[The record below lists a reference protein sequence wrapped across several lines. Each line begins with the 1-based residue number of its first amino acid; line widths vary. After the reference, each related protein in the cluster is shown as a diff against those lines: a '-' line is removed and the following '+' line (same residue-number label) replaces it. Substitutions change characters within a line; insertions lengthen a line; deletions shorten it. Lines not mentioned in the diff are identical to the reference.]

1 MKMQINR
8 LFEIVYILLDKKTV
22 TARELSEHFEVSQRT
37 IYRDV
42 EVLSQTGIP
51 IYTTKG
57 KGGGI
62 SILSE
67 FVFNKSILSDTE
79 QNEIISALQS
89 LNALNG
95 SSVDPI
101 LNKMATLFNKNSS
114 NWIDVDFSRW
124 GSDEMEK
131 EKFKLIKTGIL
142 DKKVL
147 DFNYYSSYG
156 EKSTRLIEPLK
167 LMFKGQSW
175 YLYGY
180 CRLKCDYRIF
190 KITRIRNINM
200 KDETFERE
208 TPENIWTETDSGYE
222 SRTVNLVLKFDAE
235 MAYRLYD
242 EFSAED
248 IKTNPDGSF
257 IVKTCMPEANWVYGY
272 LMSYGER
279 VEVLEP
285 ERMKRKIAEKYQK
298 ALKKYL

>member
-1 MKMQINR
+1 MQINR

-42 EVLSQTGIP
+42 EILSQTGIP

-114 NWIDVDFSRW
+114 NWIDVDFSHW

-147 DFNYYSSYG
+147 DFDYYSSYG
-156 EKSTRLIEPLK
+156 EKSTRLMEPLK

-190 KITRIRNINM
+190 KITRIRNISM
-200 KDETFERE
+200 KDATFERA
-208 TPENIWTETDSGYE
+208 TPENIWTETDSSYE

-257 IVKTCMPEANWVYGY
+257 IVKTWIPEGNWVYGY

-285 ERMKRKIAEKYQK
+285 EWMKRKIAEKYEK

>member
-1 MKMQINR
+1 MQINR

-42 EVLSQTGIP
+42 EILSQTGIP

-95 SSVDPI
+95 CSVDPI
-101 LNKMATLFNKNSS
+101 LNKMATLFNKNNS
-114 NWIDVDFSRW
+114 NWIDVDFSHW

-131 EKFKLIKTGIL
+131 EKFKLIKTAIL

-147 DFNYYSSYG
+147 DFDYYSSYG

-190 KITRIRNINM
+190 KITRIRNISM

-222 SRTVNLVLKFDAE
+222 SRTVNLVLKFEAE

-248 IKTNPDGSF
+248 IGTNPDGSF
-257 IVKTCMPEANWVYGY
+257 TVKTSIPQGNWIYGY
-272 LMSYGER
+272 LMSYGEH

-285 ERMKRKIAEKYQK
+285 EWMKRKIAEKYEK

>member
-1 MKMQINR
+1 MQINR

-42 EVLSQTGIP
+42 EILSQTGIP

-95 SSVDPI
+95 SNVDPI

-114 NWIDVDFSRW
+114 NWIDVDFSHW

-147 DFNYYSSYG
+147 DFDYYSSYG
-156 EKSTRLIEPLK
+156 EKSTRLMEPLK

-190 KITRIRNINM
+190 KITRIRNISM
-200 KDETFERE
+200 KDETFERA

-248 IKTNPDGSF
+248 IKINPDGSF
-257 IVKTCMPEANWVYGY
+257 IVKTCMPEGNWVYGY

-285 ERMKRKIAEKYQK
+285 ERMKKKIAEKYEK

>member
-1 MKMQINR
+1 MQINR